1 MASAPGAETAAA
13 PAGAAPARPQA
24 ADGQP
29 LPGAAETS
37 LVQRDRRLGR
47 ATSPWVRS
55 FACDDMRVL
64 IVCRGPVRKEAIE
77 IFREMGMTDI
87 GMLLSERDSIVF
99 SRALSPEVRIVDPQH
114 VHPVPDYSGATKEE
128 REERIQQI
136 IEICRTHGYD
146 SVFAGYGFMAEDAH
160 FVRALEDAGLR
171 FIGPGSY
178 TQAAAGAKDEAKR
191 TAIANGVSV
200 TPGVNDATVRT
211 LLRKYPDR
219 KALRRCAKEHRLVV
233 PALADESLELPAL
246 AERVLEASYGARV
259 DLFSID
265 ELGDTIQQEAAR
277 LLQENPG
284 RRFRLKAIGG
294 GGGKGQ
300 RIFSDAAPVPGLVRE
315 ILAEVKATGVG
326 DNKNMLIELNVESTR
341 HNEIQMLGNGDW
353 TVTLGGR
360 DCSLQ
365 MHEQKLV
372 EVSITQEELRA
383 AAERARAAGERTK
396 ADVLAAD
403 LGVLERMEAE
413 AERFGRAVKLDS
425 ASTFECIVEGDRHYF
440 MEVNTRIQVEHRVS
454 ELCYALRFTKPDEP
468 TVYFDVPSL
477 IEAMAIVARHKHR
490 LPRPTRVRRDG
501 AAIEVRLNATD
512 GALQP
517 AAGGVMVSWS
527 DPIAGEIRDD
537 QGICTKNPDT
547 GLFMRY
553 RLAGAYDSNVALLLS
568 TGADR
573 ADAWA
578 HITEVL
584 RSTRIRGLDL
594 ATNREF
600 HLGLMKW
607 FLHRDPLA
615 KPTTKFVVPY
625 LTQVGLLA
633 QEARAIDL
641 EYAFHEIERRRI
653 AAIGSEAEQ
662 CFDLKETLVERPLRL
677 LFQEPHFI
685 SAWLSQHMRDVSV
698 ADGRV
703 TWHRNPIEILGDTYR
718 LLDMVDDSDA
728 ASECIWSHDRELLDT
743 AAAFYR
749 ALAERVPAGTA
760 WSELDRALRDG
771 GAAVRHRGRPV
782 GARAGRPPRPSA
794 RARDS
799 PARAADRRPRRLL
812 RAPARRRSG
821 PGDSRAAARPG
832 AAGGDEE
839 GAGAAAGGASDEI
852 VAAMG
857 GTYWDREAPH
867 LPPFVEVGA
876 HVDKGQPLY
885 IIEVMKMFNKVYAPV
900 RRSRGRDLR
909 ARQRRHRAQGPAAVP
924 HRAGREA
931 GPRGPRRAHASHPGQ
946 HRRLPGKRAVA
957 PASVGDGA
965 RSAPALC
972 HGDETSVSRR
982 RPRVRS
988 RRHGHRGARQRP
1000 RLRPNLLLPRRR
1012 RAAAGRRH
1020 GARARRAAGDRVGA
1034 CRRRRR
1040 HLARQQRRALGRP
1053 RG

>member
-1 MASAPGAETAAA
+1 
-13 PAGAAPARPQA
+13 
-24 ADGQP
+24 
-29 LPGAAETS
+29 L
-37 LVQRDRRLGR
+37 LVHRDRRLGR
-47 ATSPWVRS
+47 ATSPWARS

-77 IFREMGMTDI
+77 IFREMGMTNI

-99 SRALSPEVRIVDPQH
+99 SRALSPEVRIVDPQF

-136 IEICRTHGYD
+136 IAICRTHGYD

-171 FIGPGSY
+171 FIGPGSH

-200 TPGVNDATVRT
+200 TPGVSDATVRA

-277 LLQENPG
+277 LLQDNPG
-284 RRFRLKAIGG
+284 RRFRLKAVGG

-315 ILAEVKATGVG
+315 ILAEVKATGAG

-372 EVSITQEELRA
+372 EVSITQEELRT

-454 ELCYALRFTKPDEP
+454 ELCYALRFTKPDDP

-477 IEAMAIVARHKHR
+477 IEAMAIVARHTTR
-490 LPRPTRVRRDG
+490 LPRPARVRRDG

-517 AAGGVMVSWS
+517 AAGGVMVAWS

-578 HITEVL
+578 RITEVL
-584 RSTRIRGLDL
+584 RCTRIRGLDL

-615 KPTTKFVVPY
+615 KPTTRFVVPY

-641 EYAFHEIERRRI
+641 EYAFREIERRRI

-703 TWHRNPIEILGDTYR
+703 TWQRNPIEILGETYR
-718 LLDMVDDSDA
+718 LLDMVDDSGA

-743 AAAFYR
+743 AAAFYG
-749 ALAERVPAGTA
+749 ALADRVPAGTA
-760 WSELDRALRDG
+760 WSEIDEALRG
-771 GAAVRHRGRPV
+771 GAPQFGIEAGLWERVRAAHLGHQLGLEILQLVPLI
-782 GARAGRPPRPSA
+782 GARAGFFDLRLGDDLVPVIPDRLHEPALREAMKKELAPPPQA
-794 RARDS
+794 
-799 PARAADRRPRRLL
+799 
-812 RAPARRRSG
+812 
-821 PGDSRAAARPG
+821 
-832 AAGGDEE
+832 
-839 GAGAAAGGASDEI
+839 ASDEI

-857 GTYWDREAPH
+857 GTYWNREAPP
-867 LPPFVEVGA
+867 LPAFVAAGA

-885 IIEVMKMFNKVYAPV
+885 IIEVMKMFNKVYAPFAGHVLEIFVHDNGVPV
-900 RRSRGRDLR
+900 RKGQPLFRIEPDEKLVRED
-909 ARQRRHRAQGPAAVP
+909 PA
-924 HRAGREA
+924 E
-931 GPRGPRRAHASHPGQ
+931 
-946 HRRLPGKRAVA
+946 
-957 PASVGDGA
+957 
-965 RSAPALC
+965 
-972 HGDETSVSRR
+972 
-982 RPRVRS
+982 
-988 RRHGHRGARQRP
+988 
-1000 RLRPNLLLPRRR
+1000 
-1012 RAAAGRRH
+1012 
-1020 GARARRAAGDRVGA
+1020 RARRI
-1034 CRRRRR
+1034 
-1040 HLARQQRRALGRP
+1040 RANTDAYLENVL
-1053 RG
+1053 